1 MTDLNRSEYV
11 NYGTDAQKKLT
22 DVKPGQY
29 FGELAIIEAWPRSG
43 TIVAEEELRTIELTG
58 HDLVNYVKISIRF

>member
-11 NYGTDAQKKLT
+11 NYGTDTQKKLT

-43 TIVAEEELRTIELTG
+43 PSWQKKNSAR
-58 HDLVNYVKISIRF
+58 SS

>member
-29 FGELAIIEAWPRSG
+29 FGELAIM
-43 TIVAEEELRTIELTG
+43 V
-58 HDLVNYVKISIRF
+58 

>member
-11 NYGTDAQKKLT
+11 NYGTDAQTKLT

-29 FGELAIIEAWPRSG
+29 FGEMAIIEARPRST
-43 TIVAEEELRTIELTG
+43 TIVRKKSYMCLKSRKM
-58 HDLVNYVKISIRF
+58 N